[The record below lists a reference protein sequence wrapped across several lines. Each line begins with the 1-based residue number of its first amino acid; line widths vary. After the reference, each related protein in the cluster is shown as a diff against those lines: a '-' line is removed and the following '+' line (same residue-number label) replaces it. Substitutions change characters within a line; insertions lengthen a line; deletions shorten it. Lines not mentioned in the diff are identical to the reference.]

1 MALTLYQK
9 FLYRETLCTH
19 RRESREAR
27 SKCRHPYGFG
37 TCDLD
42 VCPVVQ
48 EHFANIIFDLE
59 GIKLVIKE
67 PREDGIGGEWTEE
80 ILDIKV
86 GEENNKEEVL
96 DVVQEKTQ
104 SITDRNREVLIQ
116 RIHDIYQRYEFLEKR
131 DNLPGILGGKRE
143 EAVFEEEEE
152 VFKEEEELFAE
163 EREELF
169 GEEREQESE
178 EDQDEKT
185 EVEES
190 QVDTE

>member
-27 SKCRHPYGFG
+27 SKCKQPYGFG
-37 TCDLD
+37 TCDLEI
-42 VCPVVQ
+42 CPVVQ
-48 EHFANIIFDLE
+48 EHFANVIFDPE

-67 PREDGIGGEWTEE
+67 PREDRIGGAWKEE

-96 DVVQEKTQ
+96 ETVQERTQ
-104 SITDRNREVLIQ
+104 SITDRNQEVLIQ
-116 RIHDIYQRYEFLEKR
+116 RIHDIYRRYEFLEKR
-131 DNLPGILGGKRE
+131 DNLPAILGGKRE
-143 EAVFEEEEE
+143 EAVFEEEE

-169 GEEREQESE
+169 GEESERESE

-185 EVEES
+185 EAEES
-190 QVDTE
+190 